1 MTEADQGTRSHDAG
15 NVGKTAGEMLKAA
28 RLANGVHIA
37 ALAASIKVSVQK
49 LELLEADRFDEL
61 PDPTFARALAQTV
74 CRFLKVDPVPVL
86 AKLPE
91 PGTPSKLEHVARGL
105 NQPFRDSGSRGGD
118 AVKLSALSRPA
129 VWLPLLLVIAAIV
142 LWLLPPGMLKLPDGF
157 GSAEAPDAQGAAT
170 TTVPVMP
177 PTEPA
182 ASETVHSAPLVVD
195 PPVASPASAPVAG
208 LAPASAVS
216 PVAAQSGPVVVQ
228 TAAESWL
235 EVRDAKGRVLVSRL
249 VAAGETLELAGE
261 FPLRVRIGNA
271 GGTKVTVR
279 GQPFDLTPFV
289 RDNVARFDI
298 K

>member
-1 MTEADQGTRSHDAG
+1 MTEADQRTSSHDAG
-15 NVGKTAGEMLKAA
+15 APGKSAGEMLKAA
-28 RLANGVHIA
+28 RLAHGVHIA

-49 LELLEADRFDEL
+49 LELLESDRFDEL

-105 NQPFRDSGSRGGD
+105 NQPFRDSGSRGGE

-142 LWLLPPGMLKLPDGF
+142 LWLLPPGMLKLPEGW
-157 GSAEAPDAQGAAT
+157 GTSATPEGQSAPT

-177 PTEPA
+177 PSEPA
-182 ASETVHSAPLVVD
+182 ASETVHSAPLVID
-195 PPVASPASAPVAG
+195 PPVGAASTPVASSSPASSAPVAQT
-208 LAPASAVS
+208 PT
-216 PVAAQSGPVVVQ
+216 GPVVVQ
-228 TAAESWL
+228 TTAESWL
-235 EVRDAKGRVLVSRL
+235 EVRDANGRVLVSRL
-249 VAAGETLELAGE
+249 VAAGETLNLTGE
-261 FPLRVRIGNA
+261 FPLRVRVGNA

-279 GQPFDLTPFV
+279 GQAFDLTPFV